1 MKQPSIVIVDYGVG
15 NTCSVSNA
23 IRALGYRKLKIS
35 GEKVDILSADALIL
49 PGVGAFEVCVK
60 NLRKRNLDETLC
72 EAVLVRKKTI
82 LGICVGMQLMAT
94 FSEENG
100 IHAGLDWISGRVV
113 RLGLPKNFAV
123 PHVGWN
129 DVHQRRDDTLFS
141 KTPEIP
147 SFYFDHS
154 YHYEC
159 DPAFVTAE
167 CDYGIRV
174 TAAIKKDNI
183 HGVQFHPEKSQ
194 NNGLKIFRS
203 FFDMIDAC

>member
-23 IRALGYRKLKIS
+23 ISALGYRKLRIS
-35 GEKVDILSADALIL
+35 CIEADILNADILIL
-49 PGVGAFEVCVK
+49 PGVGAFEACAS
-60 NLRKRNLDETLC
+60 NLRARCLDAILS
-72 EAVLVRKKTI
+72 EAVLARKKPI

-94 FSEENG
+94 ASEENG
-100 IHAGLDWISGRVV
+100 THAGLDWIPGRVV
-113 RLGLPKNFAV
+113 KLELPENYAV

-129 DVHQRRDDTLFS
+129 DIYQRREDILFS
-141 KTPEIP
+141 RTSESP

-154 YHYEC
+154 YHYQC
-159 DPAFVTAE
+159 DSALVTAE

-174 TAAIKKDNI
+174 TAAIQKDNI

-194 NNGLKIFRS
+194 NNGLRLFRG
-203 FFDMIDAC
+203 FFNVIT